1 MSIKIK
7 VMILIIMSLVLCGS
21 LLFTA
26 NLFIAERSMQH
37 IVESDL
43 NNMIHIVSFMLEKD
57 KNTHLENIKK
67 IFNESI
73 IIGKKGFIFVID
85 TQGNMIIHRKVQGE
99 NWSNKPYIKHI
110 IQTRN
115 GFLRYKSPKTGTYKV
130 AAFTY
135 FAPKDWI
142 IVGSAFEE
150 DFLKIA
156 KQKMVFISVFVLA
169 AIVLIITGVSLLIV
183 NNNVISPV
191 YKMINIISGAV
202 VSASPSELIDS
213 SNSVRQTADNQVE
226 AIKKSS
232 SQLDQVTELANNNA
246 RQADEITTFL
256 SKSFENISSAETSI
270 KKVNQS
276 MNNISKYAHETQK
289 IIKII
294 DEIAFQTNL
303 LALNAAV
310 EAARAGEAGAGF
322 AVVADEVRNLALR
335 SAEAARNTGEIIQSS
350 VNEVEIG
357 TEIVDKTNEKFAQ
370 LTASMG
376 QIKEKVGMSV
386 KASVDQAS
394 SINDVQ
400 ASFKSLED
408 LAHENVLISD
418 NTLDIANGMKQRT
431 DALSQVVSE
440 LSILVGSKS
449 N

>member
-7 VMILIIMSLVLCGS
+7 VMLLIIISLVLCGS

-43 NNMIHIVSFMLEKD
+43 NNMIHIVSFMLEKE
-57 KNTHLENIKK
+57 KNTNLENIKK

-73 IIGKKGFIFVID
+73 IIGKKGFLFVID

-99 NWSNKPYIKHI
+99 NWSNKSHIKHI
-110 IQTRN
+110 IQKRN

-135 FAPKDWI
+135 FAPQDWI
-142 IVGSAFEE
+142 IVGSTFED

-156 KQKMVFISVFVLA
+156 KQKMVAISVFVLA
-169 AIVLIITGVSLLIV
+169 AIVLIISGVSLLIV
-183 NNNVISPV
+183 NNNIISPV
-191 YKMINIISGAV
+191 YKMMNMITGAV
-202 VSASPSELIDS
+202 KFASSSELIES

-226 AIKKSS
+226 GIKKSS

-246 RQADEITTFL
+246 KQADEITTFL
-256 SKSFENISSAETSI
+256 SKSFDDISSAESSI
-270 KKVNQS
+270 KKVNHS
-276 MNNISKYAHETQK
+276 MGNISKYAHETQK

-335 SAEAARNTGEIIQSS
+335 SAEAARNTGDIIQSS

-357 TEIVDKTNEKFAQ
+357 TKIVDQTNEKFGQ

-376 QIKEKVGMSV
+376 QIKQKVGLSV

-394 SINDVQ
+394 RINDVQ

-408 LAHENVLISD
+408 LAHENVVIAD
-418 NTLDIANGMKQRT
+418 NTLDIANGMKQKT
-431 DALSQVVSE
+431 DDLSQVVNE
-440 LSILVGSKS
+440 LSILVGSTS
-449 N
+449 Y

>member
-7 VMILIIMSLVLCGS
+7 VMLLIIISLVLCGS

-43 NNMIHIVSFMLEKD
+43 NNMIHIVSFMLEKE
-57 KNTHLENIKK
+57 KNTNLENIKK

-73 IIGKKGFIFVID
+73 IIGKKGFLFVID

-99 NWSNKPYIKHI
+99 NWSNKSHIKHI
-110 IQTRN
+110 IQKRN

-135 FAPKDWI
+135 FAPQDWI
-142 IVGSAFEE
+142 IVGSTFED

-156 KQKMVFISVFVLA
+156 KQKMVAISVFVLA
-169 AIVLIITGVSLLIV
+169 AIVLIISGVSLLIV
-183 NNNVISPV
+183 NNNIISPV
-191 YKMINIISGAV
+191 YKMMNMITGAV
-202 VSASPSELIDS
+202 KFASSSELIES

-226 AIKKSS
+226 GIKKSS

-246 RQADEITTFL
+246 KQADEITTFL
-256 SKSFENISSAETSI
+256 SKSFDDISSAESSI
-270 KKVNQS
+270 KKVNHS
-276 MNNISKYAHETQK
+276 MGNISKYAHETQK

-335 SAEAARNTGEIIQSS
+335 SAEAARNTGDIIQSS

-357 TEIVDKTNEKFAQ
+357 TKIVDQTNEKFGQ

-376 QIKEKVGMSV
+376 QIKQKVGLSV

-394 SINDVQ
+394 RINDVQ

-408 LAHENVLISD
+408 LAHENVVIAD

-431 DALSQVVSE
+431 DDLSQVVNE
-440 LSILVGSKS
+440 LSILVGSTS
-449 N
+449 Y